1 MKCFLS
7 LLFAALLSGCASTP
21 SVSYVLKQIGQFNQE
36 MLQEEDAHTA
46 NAVKSASGA
55 ISLRASRLDDKPR
68 TVAALASACREG
80 KGVELLTYVSAQPH
94 ALVLKQACTYIYFSA
109 DPQLL
114 DSQDVMVV
122 DGQRM
127 WVEGRKVS
135 ASHKM
140 LEDEFFYW
148 QSAKRG
154 VSFRP

>member
-21 SVSYVLKQIGQFNQE
+21 SVSSVLKQIGQFNQE

-55 ISLRASRLDDKPR
+55 LSLRVSRLDDKPR
-68 TVAALASACREG
+68 TVAALATACREG
-80 KGVELLTYVSAQPH
+80 KGVELLAHVSAQAH
-94 ALVLKQACTYIYFSA
+94 SSALKQACSHVYFSA
-109 DPQLL
+109 DPRLL

-135 ASHKM
+135 ASRKM

-148 QSAKRG
+148 QSAKRSA
-154 VSFRP
+154 SFRP